1 MLPLLSLKMAAIM
14 AFQKLA
20 TIAMLIC
27 RSCPRARR
35 VQPAAA
41 ARPPAGSLARRAGG
55 GDSEPGQDP
64 PVAGSRRQR
73 CRRRSLGPARVAA
86 PLPSA
91 DSAGGLQPGR
101 ERAPGA
107 GFSQQFRYFVQ
118 LPIFTQASLPPLNE
132 TPLLRDVQPLH
143 LIKEIA
149 LQC

>member
-1 MLPLLSLKMAAIM
+1 MLLFLSLKMAAVM

-20 TIAMLIC
+20 TIKMLIS
-27 RSCPRARR
+27 RSHPRARR
-35 VQPAAA
+35 AQPAVA
-41 ARPPAGSLARRAGG
+41 ARPPASALARRAGG

-64 PVAGSRRQR
+64 AVAGSRRQGC
-73 CRRRSLGPARVAA
+73 CRGSLGPARVATS
-86 PLPSA
+86 LPSA

-107 GFSQQFRYFVQ
+107 RFSQQFRYFVQ